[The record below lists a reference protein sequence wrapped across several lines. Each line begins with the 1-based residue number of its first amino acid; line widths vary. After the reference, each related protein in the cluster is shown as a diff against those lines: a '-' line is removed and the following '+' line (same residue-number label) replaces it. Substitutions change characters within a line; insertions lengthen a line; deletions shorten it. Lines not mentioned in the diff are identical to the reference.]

1 MKIPPPS
8 EFARYRFFERPL
20 PHLPEHLIGLSRE
33 LAMQIEEEPPPTIN
47 EVILHATPTMIKRN
61 ASLDV
66 YIYGSFR
73 SRFKAIDNFADYLV
87 PLYINSS
94 ILPMVKPLT
103 RSDWTLHF
111 QNKGPAHLRISR
123 SGWLLN
129 KLE

>member
-1 MKIPPPS
+1 MDAPPPS
-8 EFARYRFFERPL
+8 EFARYRFFELPL
-20 PHLPEHLIGLSRE
+20 PRLPDRLIGLFRE
-33 LAMQIEEEPPPTIN
+33 LAMQIEEVPPPTIN

-73 SRFKAIDNFADYLV
+73 SRFRAIANFADYLV
-87 PLYINSS
+87 QFYMQSG
-94 ILPMVKPLT
+94 ILPLVKPLT
-103 RSDWTLHF
+103 RPEWTLHY